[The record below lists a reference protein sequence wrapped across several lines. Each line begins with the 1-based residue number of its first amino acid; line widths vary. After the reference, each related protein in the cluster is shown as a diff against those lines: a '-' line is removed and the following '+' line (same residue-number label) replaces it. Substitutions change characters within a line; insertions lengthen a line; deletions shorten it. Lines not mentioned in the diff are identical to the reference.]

1 MTTSPYGTPGQQ
13 PGAAPGQQPGAA
25 PGQPTPTYGVGTP
38 GAPAN
43 PPLFSSSSPTY
54 GTPGSEAGY
63 GSPVG
68 DQIPVAAAASGTPTP
83 TTRKPSTMRIVLTAV
98 VLVIALGVGGF
109 VIFQQSGS
117 ALGRAS
123 KGDCVAGV
131 GEGKDLDNAKR
142 VDCSDSSAT
151 YQVLDKVSSETD
163 CLKVAGTEAAVPTTK
178 RSSADYLC
186 LITKGADPSQ
196 GANTIKAGDCL
207 KEDSSATTG
216 VRKSDCSSGSYP
228 VQAVITDPR
237 GITEA
242 NAYDKCTAAGASD
255 PEQYYEWAMLKYS
268 SVKVAATADL
278 VFCVGAKN

>member
-1 MTTSPYGTPGQQ
+1 MTTSPYGAGQ
-13 PGAAPGQQPGAA
+13 PGAAPGQPGAA
-25 PGQPTPTYGVGTP
+25 PGQPTPPYGVGTP
-38 GAPAN
+38 GAPTN

-54 GTPGSEAGY
+54 GTPGPGEY
-63 GSPVG
+63 GTSNGQVPVT
-68 DQIPVAAAASGTPTP
+68 AAAYGTPTP

-163 CLKVAGTEAAVPTTK
+163 CLKVAGTEATVPTD
-178 RSSADYLC
+178 ADGEQYLC
-186 LITKGADPSQ
+186 LMAKNADASQGVNTLRAGSCLIDDASDPS
-196 GANTIKAGDCL
+196 GI
-207 KEDSSATTG
+207 
-216 VRKSDCSSGSYP
+216 RKSDCVPGSYP
-228 VQAVITDPR
+228 VQAVLTSSKGLTSR
-237 GITEA
+237 NTL
-242 NAYDKCTAAGASD
+242 DKCAAAGASS
-255 PEQYYEWAMLKYS
+255 PERFYEWSMLRYGDS
-268 SVKVAATADL
+268 TVSITTDMVL
-278 VFCVGAKN
+278 CLGAVN

>member
-25 PGQPTPTYGVGTP
+25 PGQPTPPYGVGTP
-38 GAPAN
+38 GAPTN

-54 GTPGSEAGY
+54 GTPGPGEY
-63 GSPVG
+63 GTSNGQVPL
-68 DQIPVAAAASGTPTP
+68 AAAASGTPTP

-123 KGDCVAGV
+123 KGDCVTGV

>member
-1 MTTSPYGTPGQQ
+1 MTTEPPAQQ
-13 PGAAPGQQPGAA
+13 PEPPASLSTIVRS
-25 PGQPTPTYGVGTP
+25 TPLLVTV
-38 GAPAN
+38 
-43 PPLFSSSSPTY
+43 
-54 GTPGSEAGY
+54 
-63 GSPVG
+63 
-68 DQIPVAAAASGTPTP
+68 
-83 TTRKPSTMRIVLTAV
+83 V
-98 VLVIALGVGGF
+98 VLVVSVVGAVAFLALQSHRPALG
-109 VIFQQSGS
+109 S
-117 ALGRAS
+117 AS
-123 KGDCVAGV
+123 VGDCVAGV
-131 GEGKDLDNAKR
+131 SEGKALTEAR
-142 VDCSDSSAT
+142 RAECSDSSVI
-151 YQVLDKVSSETD
+151 YKVLDKVSSETD

>member
-1 MTTSPYGTPGQQ
+1 MTTSPYGAGQ
-13 PGAAPGQQPGAA
+13 PGAAPGQPGAA
-25 PGQPTPTYGVGTP
+25 PGQPTPPYGVGTP
-38 GAPAN
+38 GAPTN

-54 GTPGSEAGY
+54 GTPGPGEY
-63 GSPVG
+63 GTSNGQVPVT
-68 DQIPVAAAASGTPTP
+68 AAAYGTPTP

-142 VDCSDSSAT
+142 V
-151 YQVLDKVSSETD
+151 VSSETD

>member
-1 MTTSPYGTPGQQ
+1 MTTTSEPQQ
-13 PGAAPGQQPGAA
+13 PE
-25 PGQPTPTYGVGTP
+25 TPASLSTLTRSTP
-38 GAPAN
+38 
-43 PPLFSSSSPTY
+43 LLVT
-54 GTPGSEAGY
+54 
-63 GSPVG
+63 V
-68 DQIPVAAAASGTPTP
+68 
-83 TTRKPSTMRIVLTAV
+83 V
-98 VLVIALGVGGF
+98 VLVVSVVGALAFLALQSHRPALG
-109 VIFQQSGS
+109 S
-117 ALGRAS
+117 AS
-123 KGDCVAGV
+123 VGDCVAGV
-131 GEGKDLDNAKR
+131 SEGKALTEAR
-142 VDCSDSSAT
+142 RAECSDSSAI
-151 YQVLDKVSSETD
+151 YRVLDKVSSETD

-242 NAYDKCTAAGASD
+242 NAYDKCTAAGAPD
-255 PEQYYEWAMLKYS
+255 PEQYYEWSMLKYS
-268 SVKVAATADL
+268 AAKVVATADL

>member
-13 PGAAPGQQPGAA
+13 PGAAPGQ
-25 PGQPTPTYGVGTP
+25 PTPPYGVGTP
-38 GAPAN
+38 GAPTN

-54 GTPGSEAGY
+54 GTPGPGEY
-63 GSPVG
+63 GTSNGQVPVT
-68 DQIPVAAAASGTPTP
+68 AAAYGTPTP

-163 CLKVAGTEAAVPTTK
+163 CLKVAGTEATVPTD
-178 RSSADYLC
+178 ANGEQYLC
-186 LITKGADPSQ
+186 LMAKNADTSQGVNTLRAGSCLIDDASDPS
-196 GANTIKAGDCL
+196 GI
-207 KEDSSATTG
+207 
-216 VRKSDCSSGSYP
+216 RKSDCVPGSYP
-228 VQAVITDPR
+228 VQAVLTSSKGLTSR
-237 GITEA
+237 NTL
-242 NAYDKCTAAGASD
+242 DKCAAAGASS
-255 PEQYYEWAMLKYS
+255 PEKFYEWSMLRYGDS
-268 SVKVAATADL
+268 TVSITTDMVL
-278 VFCVGAKN
+278 CLGAVN

>member
-13 PGAAPGQQPGAA
+13 PGAAPGQPGTA
-25 PGQPTPTYGVGTP
+25 PGQPTPPYGVGTP

-68 DQIPVAAAASGTPTP
+68 DQIPVTAAASGTPTP

-228 VQAVITDPR
+228 VQAVLTSSKGLTSR
-237 GITEA
+237 NTL
-242 NAYDKCTAAGASD
+242 DKCAAAGASS
-255 PEQYYEWAMLKYS
+255 PERFYERSMLRYGDS
-268 SVKVAATADL
+268 TVSITTDMVL
-278 VFCVGAKN
+278 CLGAVN

>member
-13 PGAAPGQQPGAA
+13 PGAAPGQPGAA
-25 PGQPTPTYGVGTP
+25 PGQPTPPYGVGTP
-38 GAPAN
+38 GAPTN

-54 GTPGSEAGY
+54 GTPGPGEY
-63 GSPVG
+63 GTSNGQVPVT
-68 DQIPVAAAASGTPTP
+68 AAAYGTPAP

-163 CLKVAGTEAAVPTTK
+163 CLKVAGTEATVPTD
-178 RSSADYLC
+178 ANGEQYLC
-186 LITKGADPSQ
+186 LMAKNADTSQGVNTLRAGSCLIDDASDPS
-196 GANTIKAGDCL
+196 GI
-207 KEDSSATTG
+207 
-216 VRKSDCSSGSYP
+216 RKSDCVPGSYP
-228 VQAVITDPR
+228 VQAVLTSSKGLTSR
-237 GITEA
+237 NTL
-242 NAYDKCTAAGASD
+242 DKCAAAGASS
-255 PEQYYEWAMLKYS
+255 PERFYEWSMLRYGDS
-268 SVKVAATADL
+268 TVSITTDMVL
-278 VFCVGAKN
+278 CLGAVN